1 MSMLLDTQAL
11 LWFLLDDPRL
21 SRKARE
27 VIIHAEGSIFVS
39 PASFWEIAIKISLG
53 KYALPEPF
61 LLFWN
66 RQLQENALTLLPI
79 TLNHTARITNLP
91 FHHKDPFDRLLIAQS
106 LEEQI
111 PIVSSDSIFEAYGA
125 HRLW

>member
-1 MSMLLDTQAL
+1 MNMLLDTQAL
-11 LWFLLDDPRL
+11 LWFLLDDSRL

-53 KYALPEPF
+53 KFALPEPY
-61 LLFWN
+61 LHFWN
-66 RQLQENALTLLPI
+66 RQMQKNALTLLPI
-79 TLNHTARITNLP
+79 TLDHTARIADMP

-106 LEEQI
+106 LEEQV
-111 PIVSSDSIFEAYGA
+111 PIVSSDSIFDAYGVN
-125 HRLW
+125 RLW